1 MSQNIFFKQKG
12 PFFLNELFLNTQLKK
27 KIKIFDVKNIQ
38 QATSKD
44 LTFLDHINYINFAE
58 TTKALYCLTTEK
70 LKNYLLRSDPHTHP
84 RLHMMQRTLRLPI
97 QLT

>member
-58 TTKALYCLTTEK
+58 TTKAAPSAPPL
-70 LKNYLLRSDPHTHP
+70 SPGA
-84 RLHMMQRTLRLPI
+84 
-97 QLT
+97 